1 MNRIQV
7 LLLSLCLPVWLAGCT
22 GSQLRDEASPFYS
35 VPAGSVLTLNRD
47 ITIPGNKV
55 AAYVQDGKVLGYND
69 VDWYRPNCKFELYTI
84 SEQPRQV
91 RADSF
96 SITRVVDEIESSSLQ
111 GQVYYVAMVVGMGL
125 DRSYVF
131 NYATKMYL
139 HSELQPDV
147 YRMTCQHWE
156 DVVDD
161 RYLSVEQMRQAMG
174 DVFTLAIRQ
183 VDSAADAPA
192 DTPADNPADNAGQ

>member
-1 MNRIQV
+1 MNRLQV
-7 LLLSLCLPVWLAGCT
+7 LLLSLSLPVWLAGCT
-22 GSQLRDEASPFYS
+22 SGQVRDEASPFYS

-47 ITIPGNKV
+47 ITIPRDKV

-96 SITRVVDEIESSSLQ
+96 STTRVVDEIESSSLQ
-111 GQVYYVAMVVGMGL
+111 GQVHYVAMVVGMGL

-161 RYLSVEQMRQAMG
+161 RYLSVEQMRQAIG
-174 DVFTLAIRQ
+174 DVFTLAIK
-183 VDSAADAPA
+183 PA
-192 DTPADNPADNAGQ
+192 DTPVDTPTDNAGQ